1 MGNKII
7 MKKTAIVTGGTKN
20 QFPAM
25 AVLALNI
32 ADKCPNIADELVIFH
47 DGVPVDEQRKVQKI
61 FPTRFI
67 EYTSPFRCDEANFS
81 YNITKYFSLMVFCKY
96 ECFRLLEE
104 YSTIIWTDYD
114 VLIEKDISELIQM
127 KNACSKFITDEYLVK
142 KFDMSLFYK
151 HTDLLKTV
159 DVLGTGICTGLFVL
173 FDTFPKYK
181 QFYEDCIAITEELGA
196 SLSLPEEAV
205 ISILLKKYNIVYD
218 DIDTKIYVR
227 QPKDLLQD
235 KTEYKILHAAGQPK
249 FWNGLYNEKWNNY
262 YCEWV
267 DNYKG
272 MEFVQNKQ
280 KKNIIKKIIKCI
292 LPYGIVRLIQKN
304 RK

>member
-1 MGNKII
+1 

-47 DGVPVDEQRKVQKI
+47 DGVPIEEQHKVQKI

-67 EYTSPFRCDEANFS
+67 EYTSPFNNTESCFS
-81 YNITKYFSLMVFCKY
+81 DNVTKYFSLMVFCKY

-104 YSTIIWTDYD
+104 YATVIWTDYD
-114 VLIEKDISELIQM
+114 VLIEKDISELVQM
-127 KNACSKFITDEYLVK
+127 KNACSKFITDEYLVR

-151 HTDLLKTV
+151 HTDLLKTD
-159 DVLGTGICTGLFVL
+159 DVLGTAISTGLFAL
-173 FDTFPKYK
+173 FDIFPKYK
-181 QFYEDCIAITEELGA
+181 QFYDDCIAITEELGD

-249 FWNGLYNEKWNNY
+249 FWNGLYNEKWNKY
-262 YCEWV
+262 YSEWV
-267 DNYKG
+267 NNYKG
-272 MEFVQNKQ
+272 MEFVQNEQ

-304 RK
+304 RKK